1 MCEAVRSPCS
11 DPWSRSSEV
20 YLDRAR
26 RGGEDKFLFGLL
38 HGPWGSQ
45 EASEKC
51 HAEYMAD
58 FEK

>member
-1 MCEAVRSPCS
+1 MGSG
-11 DPWSRSSEV
+11 PWSRSSGV

-26 RGGEDKFLFGLL
+26 RVGEAKFVFSLL

-58 FEK
+58 CEK